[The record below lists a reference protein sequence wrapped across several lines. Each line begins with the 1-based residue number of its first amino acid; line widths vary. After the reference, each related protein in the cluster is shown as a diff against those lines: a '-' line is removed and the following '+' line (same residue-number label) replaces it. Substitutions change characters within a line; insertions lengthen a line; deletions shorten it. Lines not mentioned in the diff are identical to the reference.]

1 MLTMNIL
8 LTFINIRGK
17 QSRLVQAAQIRIVI
31 EQIIGGLQGSYAA
44 EAVAATFASGAA
56 AAAAAKAAQE
66 GSIHPLRS
74 SNKDL
79 LDSSKTLARTKSS
92 VTTSNISKQFR

>member
-1 MLTMNIL
+1 MLTMSIL

-44 EAVAATFASGAA
+44 EAVAAAFASGAA
-56 AAAAAKAAQE
+56 AAAAAEAAQE